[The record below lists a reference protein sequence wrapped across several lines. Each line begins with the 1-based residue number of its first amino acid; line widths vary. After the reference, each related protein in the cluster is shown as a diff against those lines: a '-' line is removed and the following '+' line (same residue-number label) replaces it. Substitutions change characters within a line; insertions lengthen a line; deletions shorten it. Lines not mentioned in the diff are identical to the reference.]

1 MLRTLLADGG
11 SSSSPSIDPA
21 TLLGSH
27 DTGQSGSRITTV
39 SHLSDRGLARTHVS
53 LTDGVLARRK
63 KEWTMSA
70 LLRDSLPMGQGNG
83 VL

>member
-53 LTDGVLARRK
+53 LARRK